1 MSSLVLLLVALL
13 LLVVVMAGDSTLGK
27 QYFLTEPEDKVAT
40 RGERVS

>member
-13 LLVVVMAGDSTLGK
+13 LLMVVAGDSTLGK

>member
-13 LLVVVMAGDSTLGK
+13 LVMVVAGDSTLGK